1 MPRQINKLSARS
13 VKTITK
19 IGRHADGAG
28 LYLIVD
34 GGGAKR
40 WVFLYRDRRTQ
51 KLREMGLGG
60 LATVTLANAR
70 EKAAEA
76 RAHLAARRDPI
87 VVRRSSQTEIET
99 EQTFGAIADALIA
112 SMEPSWKNPKH
123 RAQWRMTLRVYC
135 RPLRHLPV
143 DQITT
148 EDVLGVLQ
156 PIWLTVPET
165 ASRVRG
171 RIERVIDAARA
182 RGLRKTENP
191 ARWRG
196 HLANLL
202 PPRARLKRGHH
213 AAMPFDQVPSFISDL
228 RGRAG
233 IAPLA
238 LEFLVL
244 TATRTGEVIGAIWP
258 EIDLEKELWTI
269 PAERMKAK
277 RGHVVPLSARC
288 VEILR
293 EARKLGVRSYVFP
306 GQDMQAP
313 LSSMAFAAVL
323 RRMDVTNATPH
334 GFRSSFRDW
343 CGELTS
349 FPREVAEA
357 ALAHSIPDRTEAAYR
372 RGSAIEK
379 RRQMMEEW
387 AAFCVPKGTNVV
399 QLRQTAGV

>member
-1 MPRQINKLSARS
+1 MP
-13 VKTITK
+13 V
-19 IGRHADGAG
+19 
-28 LYLIVD
+28 
-34 GGGAKR
+34 
-40 WVFLYRDRRTQ
+40 
-51 KLREMGLGG
+51 E
-60 LATVTLANAR
+60 
-70 EKAAEA
+70 
-76 RAHLAARRDPI
+76 
-87 VVRRSSQTEIET
+87 
-99 EQTFGAIADALIA
+99 
-112 SMEPSWKNPKH
+112 
-123 RAQWRMTLRVYC
+123 
-135 RPLRHLPV
+135 
-143 DQITT
+143 QITT

-156 PIWLTVPET
+156 PIWLTIPET

-213 AAMPFDQVPSFISDL
+213 AAMPFDEVPRFISDL
-228 RGRAG
+228 RRRGG

-244 TATRTGEVIGAIWP
+244 SATRTAEVLGAMWP
-258 EIDLEKELWTI
+258 EIDLDRKLWTI
-269 PAERMKAK
+269 PAVRMKAK
-277 RGHVVPLSARC
+277 REHIVPLSARC
-288 VEILR
+288 IQILQ
-293 EARKLGVRSYVFP
+293 EAQKLEGRSYVFP
-306 GQDMQAP
+306 GQNMEAP

-343 CGELTS
+343 CGELTA

-357 ALAHSIPDRTEAAYR
+357 ALAHSIPDKTEAAYR

-379 RRQMMEEW
+379 RRELMEAW
-387 AAFCVPKGTNVV
+387 AQFCEHQSGKVVPIRLGA
-399 QLRQTAGV
+399 QAR